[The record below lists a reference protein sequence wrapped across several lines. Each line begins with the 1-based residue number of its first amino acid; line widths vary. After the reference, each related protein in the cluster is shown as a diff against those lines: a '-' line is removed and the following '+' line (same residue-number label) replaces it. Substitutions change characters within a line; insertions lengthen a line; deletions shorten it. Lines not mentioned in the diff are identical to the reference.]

1 MDITQQV
8 KCAQLDL
15 LEELHRLCE
24 KNGISYFLVGGTLI
38 GAIRH
43 KGFIPWDDDID
54 VGMLRGDYER
64 FRQVCGK
71 ELDSAYA
78 LYDWHS
84 DPGSPNPFL
93 KLRIRGTHYPEKIS
107 AGSNMVDGI
116 FIDIFPFDST
126 PAEPKLRRRQARQM
140 RLCRKILLVRCGFS
154 LGEGSALK
162 KLVYGTLKLLSR
174 VRSVEGWKK
183 KADAIQTRYN
193 HLDTVTVTNMGGS
206 YSYERES
213 HPRAQ
218 LEKTVLHPFE
228 QGQYRIPEGYDDL
241 LRRCYGDYM
250 QLPPEDQRVGIHQ
263 VQGVDFGSYQIR
275 CRL

>member
-1 MDITQQV
+1 MAVLSWWHRSSPHYGRDALICDGAVRSGKTFCMSLSFV
-8 KCAQLDL
+8 LWSFYAFDGADL
-15 LEELHRLCE
+15 AL
-24 KNGISYFLVGGTLI
+24 
-38 GAIRH
+38 
-43 KGFIPWDDDID
+43 
-54 VGMLRGDYER
+54 
-64 FRQVCGK
+64 CGK
-71 ELDSAYA
+71 TINS
-78 LYDWHS
+78 
-84 DPGSPNPFL
+84 
-93 KLRIRGTHYPEKIS
+93 LRR
-107 AGSNMVDGI
+107 NMV
-116 FIDIFPFDST
+116 T
-126 PAEPKLRRRQARQM
+126 PVIPLLQSLGFSCEEKLSRN
-140 RLCRKILLVRCGFS
+140 ILLVRCGFS

-250 QLPPEDQRVGIHQ
+250 QLPPEDKRVGIHQ

-275 CRL
+275 SRL